1 MPKRSFGFLIFLR
14 RMKRI
19 NIHEHSGGLVCQ
31 GLDLSWLNVMTCLL
45 ARDSIYPGWM
55 SCRACLP
62 GNRFFQVECHAGF
75 ACQGLDLSRL
85 NVMPGLTRHLSLIF
99 QPLRSTTIFF
109 KAIKRLYHPFGVLVF
124 VELFTFIIMP
134 PLRGYVSTTSTTS
147 LTMLPFD
154 SQKTRWAEIRIAARK
169 DLSTVDNYATAF
181 GDTIL

>member
-1 MPKRSFGFLIFLR
+1 MMQKKSFGFLIILR

-75 ACQGLDLSRL
+75 ACQGIDFSRL
-85 NVMPGLTRHLSLIF
+85 NVMPGSLARDSIYPGWMSCRAWPGIFLSSFNLWDLQQF
-99 QPLRSTTIFF
+99 FLRPLSDYITPSGFWSLWSYL
-109 KAIKRLYHPFGVLVF
+109 RL
-124 VELFTFIIMP
+124 
-134 PLRGYVSTTSTTS
+134 
-147 LTMLPFD
+147 
-154 SQKTRWAEIRIAARK
+154 
-169 DLSTVDNYATAF
+169 
-181 GDTIL
+181 

>member
-1 MPKRSFGFLIFLR
+1 MQKKSFGFLIILR

-31 GLDLSWLNVMTCLL
+31 GLDLSWLNVMTCLLARDSIYPGWMSCGLACQGIDLSWLNVMTCLL

-134 PLRGYVSTTSTTS
+134 PLRG
-147 LTMLPFD
+147 
-154 SQKTRWAEIRIAARK
+154 
-169 DLSTVDNYATAF
+169 
-181 GDTIL
+181 